1 MEKSEVEKSNKGLL
15 ENKLAP
21 LCRSVVG
28 SNVSSEIG
36 SDRKIESPQKEYI
49 AEEKIEKDDKEN
61 TVRIAKQIV
70 EVPIYI

>member
-36 SDRKIESPQKEYI
+36 SDRKIESP
-49 AEEKIEKDDKEN
+49 
-61 TVRIAKQIV
+61 
-70 EVPIYI
+70 